1 MLFRSESDTVVPEY
15 RFQGVRARMRGLELE
30 GRTRVLQTRLT
41 VDLSGSLDLLRGD
54 NLSTGQPLPRVSPAR
69 LRVGLEGGTDVWHAG
84 AELRHISRQSRVSSN
99 DTPTDGY
106 TVLDLWARGSI
117 LPAGRLGWFAKLG
130 NVGNAL
136 GYNAVAVATIRG
148 LVPLPGRALTVGL
161 NARW

>member
-1 MLFRSESDTVVPEY
+1 MAAA
-15 RFQGVRARMRGLELE
+15 FQR
-30 GRTRVLQTRLT
+30 
-41 VDLSGSLDLLRGD
+41 LLRGD
-54 NLSTGQPLPRVSPAR
+54 NLSTGEPLPRVPSAR
-69 LRVGLEGGTDVWHAG
+69 LRAGLEGGTDVWHSG
-84 AELRHISRQSRVSSN
+84 AELRHIARQSRVSSN

-106 TVLDLWARGSI
+106 TVLDFWARGSI